1 MLTMQQAR
9 SRARKLLGKS
19 ADVRIDPKALDRD
32 ERLALDKR
40 DPRRYSVRCT
50 VLVRK
55 SGWIG
60 IGDYNR
66 IEGQGDTWEEALAQ
80 AERSKAQAP
89 YLYGP
94 APQAK
99 R

>member
-9 SRARKLLGKS
+9 TRARKLLGQN
-19 ADVRIDPKALDRD
+19 ADVRIDLKALDRE
-32 ERLALDKR
+32 ERMALDKR
-40 DPRRYSVRCT
+40 DPRRHLIRCT
-50 VLVRK
+50 VLLGK
-55 SGWIG
+55 SGWV
-60 IGDYNR
+60 GDYNR
-66 IEGQGDTWEEALAQ
+66 IEGQGDTWEEAIAQ

-94 APQAK
+94 TPQAN